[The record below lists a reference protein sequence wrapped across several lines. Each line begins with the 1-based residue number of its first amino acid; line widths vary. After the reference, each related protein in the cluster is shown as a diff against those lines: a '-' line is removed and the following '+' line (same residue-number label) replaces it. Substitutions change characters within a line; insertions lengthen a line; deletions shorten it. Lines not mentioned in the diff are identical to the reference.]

1 MPGKVKTFAQ
11 AERDKLMRERSILPP
26 LSESPFG
33 PFPSSYKSRST
44 TNTSGSENVKVTISA
59 AAAGSKRRGV
69 PSAATSLP
77 PPQPQKQFGGDIF
90 LAHTGIGGMTVSTF
104 KGRGGAQTSLN
115 DGRFGDPSGPGSA
128 GAFSKNRIPP
138 TDFRHHY
145 ERGDLPLSIQ
155 HAANRTLLWKV
166 DVAKLDYHHYLPIFF
181 DGLRE
186 LEQPFA
192 FVAIQ
197 GCMDLLE
204 RGGPK
209 ILPTVPQLII
219 PIKTALNTKHPTII
233 VNVLKVIQKLLV
245 SGEFIGEALVPYYR
259 QILPVFNLFKNRTKN
274 LGDRIDFGQQKQRDI
289 SNLVNSTLNMMERY
303 GGEDS
308 FINIKYMVPT
318 YESCM

>member
-1 MPGKVKTFAQ
+1 MPVKTFAQ
-11 AERDKLMRERSILPP
+11 TEREKLMRERSILPP

-33 PFPSSYKSRST
+33 PFPNSYKMKAA
-44 TNTSGSENVKVTISA
+44 SGPEKVKVTPA
-59 AAAGSKRRGV
+59 
-69 PSAATSLP
+69 
-77 PPQPQKQFGGDIF
+77 KQFNSDIF
-90 LAHTGIGGMTVSTF
+90 LGHTGIGGMTVSTF

-115 DGRFGDPSGPGSA
+115 DGRFGDPAGPGSA
-128 GAFSKNRIPP
+128 GAFGRNKIAP
-138 TDFRHHY
+138 TDFRRHY

-155 HAANRTLLWKV
+155 HAASRTLLWKV
-166 DVAKLDYHHYLPIFF
+166 DVSKLDYHHYLPIFF

-192 FVAIQ
+192 FVAFQ

-233 VNVLKVIQKLLV
+233 VNVMKVIQKLLV

-259 QILPVFNLFKNRTKN
+259 QILPVFNLFKSRTKN
-274 LGDRIDFGQQKQRDI
+274 LGDRMDYGQQKQRDI
-289 SNLVNSTLNMMERY
+289 SNLVNSTLNMLERY
-303 GGEDS
+303 GGEDA

>member
-1 MPGKVKTFAQ
+1 MPVKTFAQ
-11 AERDKLMRERSILPP
+11 SEREKLMKERDILPP

-33 PFPSSYKSRST
+33 PFPSSYKHR
-44 TNTSGSENVKVTISA
+44 NNSGSENVKVTVSA
-59 AAAGSKRRGV
+59 AANGSKRRANAV
-69 PSAATSLP
+69 ASLP
-77 PPQPQKQFGGDIF
+77 PAKPSSQVASSDIF
-90 LAHTGIGGMTVSTF
+90 LNHTGIGGMTVSTF

-128 GAFSKNRIPP
+128 GAFSKNKIAP
-138 TDFRHHY
+138 TDFRRHY

-155 HAANRTLLWKV
+155 HAVNRTLLWKV

-186 LEQPFA
+186 MEQPFS
-192 FVAIQ
+192 FVAYQ
-197 GCMDLLE
+197 GCLDLLE

-219 PIKTALNTKHPTII
+219 PLKTALNTRHPVII
-233 VNVLKVIQKLLV
+233 VNVMKIMQKLLV

-259 QILPVFNLFKNRTKN
+259 QLLPVFNLFKNRTKN
-274 LGDRIDFGQQKQRDI
+274 MGDRMDYGQQKQKDI
-289 SNLVNSTLNMMERY
+289 SNLVNSTLNMLERY
-303 GGEDS
+303 GGEDA